1 VTKSLP
7 LSLRSNFGFGLFD
20 VVETV
25 KTLRTFE
32 NTLNVY
38 SIMR

>member
-20 VVETV
+20 VETV